1 VQTLGKPTDQQSA
14 GGVQL
19 TVRPLP
25 IWGTGAEVAE
35 PSLRAAIT
43 APMSPVIADRRQS
56 PNNCLMSGK
65 NPANRVLCLN
75 TLAFAV
81 CFAAWTLY
89 GVLITYLVDHRVLL
103 LDKAQIGWLIGAP
116 VLTGSILRLPMGILA
131 DKLGGKPVYVGLML
145 VSAAAMFLTSFASGF
160 AGFLMGGL
168 AFGLAGASF
177 AVGVAYTSVWFP
189 KNKQGTA
196 LGLFGM
202 GNMGTAITALVAPT
216 LLEKLTNK
224 GANIEGWRTLPQL
237 YAGGLVLMA
246 LIFAALAVPKKLEG
260 PAKSLSVMLKP
271 LANMRVWRFG
281 LYYFVLFGGF
291 VALSQW
297 LIPYYLNVY
306 GMSLA
311 AAGAMATM
319 FSLPSGLTRAVGG
332 FLSDRIG
339 ARSTL
344 YIVLSGVTLM
354 FLLLIAPKM
363 EITSPG
369 EGVLADRPGT
379 VTAVSPTEIQAA
391 GVTYNLKQEPAKD
404 PAIDSKTLVL
414 PRFTSWQE
422 PAVHL
427 GDSVKKKQILARGVT
442 HVFFQANQYVFTGLL
457 LIAGVL
463 MGLGM
468 AAVYKHI
475 PEYFPQDVGVVG
487 GLVGVL
493 GGLGGFVLPI
503 VFGYLLKGTG
513 LWTSCWFL
521 LAILAI
527 VSLVWMHG
535 VILKMS
541 HKVDLAPQSK

>member
-1 VQTLGKPTDQQSA
+1 
-14 GGVQL
+14 
-19 TVRPLP
+19 
-25 IWGTGAEVAE
+25 
-35 PSLRAAIT
+35 
-43 APMSPVIADRRQS
+43 
-56 PNNCLMSGK
+56 MSGK

>member
-1 VQTLGKPTDQQSA
+1 
-14 GGVQL
+14 
-19 TVRPLP
+19 
-25 IWGTGAEVAE
+25 
-35 PSLRAAIT
+35 
-43 APMSPVIADRRQS
+43 MSRVIAQVRLILD
-56 PNNCLMSGK
+56 NWLMSGK
-65 NPANRVLCLN
+65 NPANRVLFLN

-89 GVLITYLVDHRVLL
+89 GVLITFLVDHRVLV

-116 VLTGSILRLPMGILA
+116 VLTGSILRLPIGILA
-131 DKLGGKPVYVGLML
+131 DRFGGKPVYVAVML
-145 VSAAAMFLTSFASGF
+145 VSAVAMFLTSFASDFMGF
-160 AGFLMGGL
+160 MIGGL
-168 AFGLAGASF
+168 SFGLAGASF

-202 GNMGTAITALVAPT
+202 GNMGTAITALAAPT
-216 LLEKLTNK
+216 LLEIFTSK
-224 GANIEGWRTLPQL
+224 GGNIEGWRTLPQL
-237 YAGGLVLMA
+237 YAGGLIVMT
-246 LIFAALAVPKKLEG
+246 LIFAAVAVPKKLEG
-260 PAKSLSVMLKP
+260 PAKTMRVMLRP
-271 LANMRVWRFG
+271 LGNARVWRFG

-306 GMSLA
+306 GLTLA

-354 FLLLIAPKM
+354 FMLLVAPKM

-369 EGVLADRPGT
+369 EGVMADKPGV
-379 VTAVSPTEIQAA
+379 VTAVSPRQIIAG
-391 GVTYNLKQEPAKD
+391 GVTYNLKQQPEGD
-404 PAIDSKTLVL
+404 PSINSKTLVL

-422 PAVHL
+422 PAVQV
-427 GDSVKKKQILARGVT
+427 GDTVTKKQILARGVT

-457 LIAGVL
+457 LVAGIL

-475 PEYFPQDVGVVG
+475 PEYFPQDIGVVG

-541 HKVDLAPQSK
+541 RRVDPAPEVNEEEGKPLKQEPVATSAK